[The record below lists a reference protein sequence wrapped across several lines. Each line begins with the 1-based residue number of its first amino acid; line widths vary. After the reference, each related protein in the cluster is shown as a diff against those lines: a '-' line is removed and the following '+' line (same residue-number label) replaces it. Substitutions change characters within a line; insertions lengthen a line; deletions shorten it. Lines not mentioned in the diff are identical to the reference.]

1 MKKLLGPV
9 LVTALLILF
18 VWIIGGRV
26 VAMIG
31 TGEPVL
37 IAIALAVALVTL
49 VGVAVLVK
57 EWQLGATVQKMAN
70 TLAARG
76 ELMVDDLPRSP
87 GGRIDREAANE
98 RFGQLRAEVEANEGS
113 WAAWFQLGFGYDAAG
128 DRKRARGALR
138 QAAKLFRAQ

>member
-1 MKKLLGPV
+1 
-9 LVTALLILF
+9 
-18 VWIIGGRV
+18 
-26 VAMIG
+26 MIG